1 MAHTRK
7 NVNFVQTAGKKNT
20 VFYPLWN
27 KKVWTNQKFERF
39 RDKSGNAQHLISYT
53 ILVNHRERNNI
64 KKINKK
70 TPQKTVK
77 CLRHFFK

>member
-7 NVNFVQTAGKKNT
+7 NVNFVQTAGKKPT

-39 RDKSGNAQHLISYT
+39 RDKSGNTQHLIRYWST
-53 ILVNHRERNNI
+53 IEKETALKKNI
-64 KKINKK
+64 TKKNSKV
-70 TPQKTVK
+70 PQT
-77 CLRHFFK
+77 LF

>member
-39 RDKSGNAQHLISYT
+39 RDKSGNTQHLIRYWST
-53 ILVNHRERNNI
+53 IEKETTL
-64 KKINKK
+64 KKKQKPKK
-70 TPQKTVK
+70 Q
-77 CLRHFFK
+77 